1 MVENK
6 NDVFHR
12 IIADSFDE
20 NEKYFTS
27 IIYIYSADIDNAVGL
42 LRELV
47 KDNDL
52 LKVQINLNTDPC
64 IIDVTATDESKV
76 KAAIQYIKSNKIFAE
91 RV

>member
-1 MVENK
+1 MEENK

-27 IIYIYSADIDNAVGL
+27 KIYIYSADIDNVVGL

-64 IIDVTATDESKV
+64 IIDVTSTDESKV

>member
-1 MVENK
+1 MRENK
-6 NDVFHR
+6 NDVFHTM
-12 IIADSFDE
+12 IADSFDE

-27 IIYIYSADIDNAVGL
+27 KIYIYSADIDNAVGL

-47 KDNDL
+47 EDNDL
-52 LKVQINLNTDPC
+52 LKIQINFNTDPC
-64 IIDVTATDESKV
+64 IIDVIATDESKV

>member
-1 MVENK
+1 MREIK
-6 NDVFHR
+6 NDVFHTM
-12 IIADSFDE
+12 IADSFDE

-27 IIYIYSADIDNAVGL
+27 KIYIYSADIDNAVGL

-47 KDNDL
+47 EDNDL
-52 LKVQINLNTDPC
+52 LKIQINFNTDPC
-64 IIDVTATDESKV
+64 IIDVIATDESKV

>member
-27 IIYIYSADIDNAVGL
+27 KIYIYSADIDNAVGL

-76 KAAIQYIKSNKIFAE
+76 KATIQYIKSNQIFAE